1 MKQAQFR
8 RAAQSPGFRSIQV
21 TGGEISRMREE
32 SSRVIQGMRDV
43 RDAEIKNRERELAD
57 VKENQR
63 AEAAARERN
72 YQIQTQNQKR
82 ELTGLQLE
90 ARARRQQFEADQQA
104 AAQIFKS
111 VANLSETAGKVYGQY
126 VEAKESQQIED
137 ALEEFY
143 KNPDKN
149 KYYNTIVG
157 EAVLDEVEE
166 EAQSKLDEAEAQGAD
181 KLAVAKQRNLSN
193 RVQREIQKGILAYA
207 TKYRYSQLFTE
218 TLRKREEE
226 NNGPLSSPDL
236 AKFAAEFRTEFFR
249 KAGEYNGVKLKPG
262 TMRTSL
268 ENISQFENSF
278 LSREREKEVKREQ
291 QISFDN
297 ATTVLTQNPA
307 EFSTNI
313 IPSFQAVYRA
323 NNYNYTKAH
332 EWYAS
337 LATKRGPDGNFLFTT
352 EQLANVKL
360 PGDKDVYALAR
371 PGRFSD
377 ILAARLR
384 EENSYRSAQITADNL
399 SFKEDETRVLAMLT
413 EEGSQANADTAIEY
427 FRKTWGKV
435 PDSIQKYSNSYT
447 IEAVAKAKQI
457 EQIQAI
463 PDGFIRQEDV
473 DALSYLDPNAGR
485 ALAARFAAQ
494 ERKYKQGIFKD
505 QSDAFKTTAN
515 GVTSFGSQKPNTNSS
530 VFLQQQMRAEY
541 RRRVDQAVAGGADF
555 NTAVNTIAQQLSAE
569 VTAGARDPN
578 SKWYRKPSK
587 PGGAADFPNLNTG
600 AVSAVNQA
608 NTNYRR
614 LVDAISKDGIEKT
627 LDRAESI
634 ITKEEGAE
642 ILQNYGKPGFVIP
655 TDVLAVAGMGNGL
668 DPFTIINRQLRALGL
683 VEIQPPQ
690 ITNDVNAAL
699 SPELRRD
706 LYNAIAGPQQKLR
719 ALRQGFSRTF
729 RSAGSMRSGSP
740 MRRTAGS
747 RQENAFI
754 QTIRTVEG
762 TSGPDGYNTVYGGAV
777 VPQLTQMTLGELYD
791 AIKLGGTDAIPA
803 RLGGGKIPFK
813 KDKYNS
819 SASGALQLMPETL
832 RGLVENSGYSW
843 DDVFSPETQD
853 RMMLDLARQGGVD
866 IENMSPA
873 QMEKA
878 GNIWAGASP
887 RYGQTTR
894 TASDSYS
901 IYQSLLQ
908 Q

>member
-1 MKQAQFR
+1 MKQAQFK
-8 RAAQSPGFRSIQV
+8 RAAQSPGFRPIQV

-43 RDAEIKNRERELAD
+43 RDAEIKNRERELSD

-72 YQIQTQNQKR
+72 FQIQTQNQQR

-207 TKYRYSQLFTE
+207 TKYKYPQLFTE
-218 TLRKREEE
+218 TLRKKEEE
-226 NNGPLSSPDL
+226 NNGPLSSTDL

-268 ENISQFENSF
+268 ENISEFENSF

-297 ATTVLTQNPA
+297 ATTTLTQNPA

-323 NNYNYTKAH
+323 NNYDYTKAH
-332 EWYAS
+332 EWYTS

-360 PGDKDVYALAR
+360 PGDKDVYAVAR

-384 EENSYRSAQITADNL
+384 EENSYRSAQITSDNL
-399 SFKEDETRVLAMLT
+399 SFKEDETRVLAMLA
-413 EEGSQANADTAIEY
+413 EDGSQSNANAAIEY
-427 FRKTWGKV
+427 FRKTWAKV

-463 PDGFIRQEDV
+463 PDGFIKQEDV
-473 DALSYLDPNAGR
+473 DALSYLDPTAGR
-485 ALAARFAAQ
+485 QLSQRFAAQ
-494 ERKYKQGIFKD
+494 ERKYNQGVFKD
-505 QSDAFKTTAN
+505 QSESFKTIAN
-515 GVTSFGSQKPNTNSS
+515 GVTSFGSQKPNTPAS
-530 VFLQQQMRAEY
+530 VFLQQAMRSEY

-555 NTAVNTIAQQLSAE
+555 NTAANTIAQQLSTE
-569 VTAGARDPN
+569 VSTGARDPN
-578 SKWYRKPSK
+578 SKWYRKASK

-600 AVSAVNQA
+600 NITSVEKAKRNYKALQNSVA
-608 NTNYRR
+608 NNG
-614 LVDAISKDGIEKT
+614 LEKT
-627 LDRAESI
+627 LDTPGSI
-634 ITKEEGAE
+634 ITADEAAV
-642 ILQNYGKPGFVIP
+642 ILQTYGKPGFVIP
-655 TDVLAVAGMGNGL
+655 TDVLAVAGMGNGT
-668 DPFTIINRQLRALGL
+668 DPFTIINRQLRALNL
-683 VEIQPPQ
+683 VELQPPQ
-690 ITNDVNAAL
+690 ITKDINNEV
-699 SPELRRD
+699 SPEFRKQLYNPNNGPRQKMRSLEQSASRINGDLRRFQSGSGMR
-706 LYNAIAGPQQKLR
+706 IGSRFRQQFNNNTITNVLSQLTPADWDELGYVVSGEAARGTDDEFGVAASVLTRFVSGKYGNTIGEIIRAPRQYEAVEIGTARYEPNLAAKLR
-719 ALRQGFSRTF
+719 
-729 RSAGSMRSGSP
+729 
-740 MRRTAGS
+740 
-747 RQENAFI
+747 
-754 QTIRTVEG
+754 
-762 TSGPDGYNTVYGGAV
+762 
-777 VPQLTQMTLGELYD
+777 
-791 AIKLGGTDAIPA
+791 
-803 RLGGGKIPFK
+803 
-813 KDKYNS
+813 
-819 SASGALQLMPETL
+819 
-832 RGLVENSGYSW
+832 
-843 DDVFSPETQD
+843 SPEGQAKIRD
-853 RMMLDLARQGGVD
+853 FFLRLDGRTD
-866 IENMSPA
+866 F
-873 QMEKA
+873 K
-878 GNIWAGASP
+878 
-887 RYGQTTR
+887 GQTLLKNR
-894 TASDSYS
+894 VASEDPMFDPRGNFYH
-901 IYQSLLQ
+901 YAGQ
-908 Q
+908 